1 MKNFTKLFLL
11 LILISFMSMGQAFAM
26 QFEYVIGGV
35 TPHLVPPPNN
45 NLCGEIGA
53 GSGII
58 FNKTNS
64 YRIEEGN
71 FGGGALVGENSYC
84 QPIWG
89 ATAFYN
95 IHNSRSVQINAT
107 VGFYHFDTKGFDF
120 SEGAYFAHVD
130 NFYFVPIAGIEVNF
144 NIYDSKSYHIKMM
157 NLITPVISNHS
168 VAINFD
174 I

>member
-1 MKNFTKLFLL
+1 MKNFTKLF
-11 LILISFMSMGQAFAM
+11 ISIFLISFFSFGQAWAM

-35 TPHLVPPPNN
+35 TPHIKSPPNN
-45 NLCGEIGA
+45 NLCGEIGE

-64 YRIEEGN
+64 YRVEDNN

-95 IHNSRSVQINAT
+95 MYSSRNVQIHGT
-107 VGFYHFDTKGFDF
+107 VGFYHFDAKGFDF
-120 SEGAYFAHVD
+120 SEGAYFAHIN